1 MVKQSFTDQDNL
13 DFLCNQCVQDLKTIA
28 RILRGNKN
36 INIDC
41 LDDLMSAMADT
52 NSIAMAKSMA
62 QRYQTLTGEVYE

>member
-28 RILRGNKN
+28 HILRGNKN